1 MTSSPVTLLSLYML
15 FVCRASSTS
24 SLNSAGLLGTAER
37 TFLTPKNQQEE
48 VSSNIPSLDE
58 FDAEIEIYRV
68 CLISQLRSYVS
79 TCMFKSCDSQYL
91 FMK

>member
-1 MTSSPVTLLSLYML
+1 MTSSPVMLLSLYML

-68 CLISQLRSYVS
+68 CLISQIAFLCFYMYV
-79 TCMFKSCDSQYL
+79 
-91 FMK
+91 